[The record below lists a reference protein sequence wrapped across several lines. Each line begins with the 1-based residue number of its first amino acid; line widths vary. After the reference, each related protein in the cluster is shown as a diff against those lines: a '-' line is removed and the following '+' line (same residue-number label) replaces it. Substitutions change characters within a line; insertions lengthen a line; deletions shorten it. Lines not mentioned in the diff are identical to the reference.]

1 MQPRV
6 MRSEALYP
14 LLNGHETSWSIWNLH
29 CFLAKIETNHEDFGQ
44 KVSDLSKKSLINRI
58 WENTAVKMDK
68 CHKKKDHL
76 TRGKACLPVQA
87 FFRGW
92 FIRFGERKLLFLD
105 IRSASTFLQGFYG
118 FGVLKKMMPVD
129 SGQTLY
135 RVIARSPRRKSQ
147 VVSKTP
153 WIMIFP
159 PFVRLGMMSMF
170 TKPWFSDVIR
180 NGTFTCELTSW
191 ESLVG
196 QFLILLDEGFE

>member
-1 MQPRV
+1 MSQ
-6 MRSEALYP
+6 
-14 LLNGHETSWSIWNLH
+14 
-29 CFLAKIETNHEDFGQ
+29 
-44 KVSDLSKKSLINRI
+44 
-58 WENTAVKMDK
+58 
-68 CHKKKDHL
+68 KKDHL
-76 TRGKACLPVQA
+76 TRGKACFPVQA

-105 IRSASTFLQGFYG
+105 IRFASTSLQGFYG

-135 RVIARSPRRKSQ
+135 QVIARSPPRKSQ
-147 VVSKTP
+147 VVSKTA

-196 QFLILLDEGFE
+196 QVLGTGHWSADQFFDPLGWRFWIVAIFSSKTVMKIGGISRGLQIGLVKQDHVCANW